1 MCYFCELRED
11 IAKRGADAVVFL
23 EDGMG
28 NGFAH
33 IDLEQDVIRFE
44 ASKYSQ
50 VDGEYKRASGRVA
63 IVYCPICG
71 RSLKDVPSTKG
82 DLLYLRGDLRS
93 DDVTVYNDKE
103 IAVRD
108 IEEDAMCNF
117 FRSEE
122 LTTVKVLKRE
132 TCKMVPHWEE

>member
-11 IAKRGADAVVFL
+11 VTERGVDAVVFL

-33 IDLEQDVIRFE
+33 IDLEQDIIRFE

-50 VDGEYKRASGRVA
+50 VDGEYKRASGRVS

-82 DLLYLRGDLRS
+82 ELLYLRGNLRG
-93 DDVTVYNDKE
+93 DDVTVYDDKE
-103 IAVRD
+103 IAMRD
-108 IEEDAMCNF
+108 IEEGAMCGF
-117 FRSEE
+117 FLSEE

-132 TCKMVPHWEE
+132 TCKMVPSWE

>member
-11 IAKRGADAVVFL
+11 VTKRGCDAVVFL

-33 IDLEQDVIRFE
+33 IDLEQDVIRFD

-71 RSLKDVPSTKG
+71 RSLKDVPSTK
-82 DLLYLRGDLRS
+82 DELFYLRGNLHGDNVVAY
-93 DDVTVYNDKE
+93 DDKE
-103 IAVRD
+103 IAMRD
-108 IEEDAMCNF
+108 IEEGAMCGF
-117 FRSEE
+117 FLSEE

-132 TCKMVPHWEE
+132 TCKMVPHWE